1 MKFNKEIDLLKK
13 NQIEM
18 LLEMKNPQSQIKNSL
33 ESLTSRVTHREG
45 AIRDRIQGR
54 WIKIVKDKDKLI

>member
-33 ESLTSRVTHREG
+33 ESLTSRVTHREE

>member
-33 ESLTSRVTHREG
+33 ESLTSRVNHREE
-45 AIRDRIQGR
+45 AIRDRIRGR

>member
-33 ESLTSRVTHREG
+33 ESLRVSHREE
-45 AIRDRIQGR
+45 AIRGQIQGR
-54 WIKIVKDKDKLI
+54 WIEIVKDQDKLI

>member
-33 ESLTSRVTHREG
+33 ESLTSRVNHREE

>member
-33 ESLTSRVTHREG
+33 ESLRVSHREE
-45 AIRDRIQGR
+45 AIKGQTQGR
-54 WIKIVKDKDKLI
+54 WTGIVKDQDKLI

>member
-33 ESLTSRVTHREG
+33 ESLTSRVNHREE
-45 AIRDRIQGR
+45 AIRDRIRGR
-54 WIKIVKDKDKLI
+54 